1 MYYCFIAVSAVM
13 FGLQFFFN
21 RAFQKNEGNSI
32 DSALIFSLLTSVGVA
47 VIMFIINK
55 GRIEFTAFS
64 FAMALI
70 ASLIGIAF
78 VYFSAFV
85 FDRVNLSVYSLFS
98 MLGGMILP
106 AIYGIVFYSED
117 FSVRLVLCIVVIIV
131 ALFIGTDLKVDK
143 KTIIYCSVVFVLNGL
158 AGAVSKCHQSSEMA
172 TSSSNFMLIKSII
185 TVLICIAVLMIKRMK
200 FKLNSP
206 IKSVC
211 ASMCYAFFTGIANF
225 LVLVALIHV
234 NASVQYPMITGGTIV
249 VSLIISIV
257 GREKVTYKNVISAA
271 LALAATML
279 IV

>member
-1 MYYCFIAVSAVM
+1 MYYCFIAIAAAM

-55 GRIEFTAFS
+55 GKIEFTAFS

-117 FSVRLVLCIVVIIV
+117 FSVRLVLCIAVIIV

-143 KTIIYCSVVFVLNGL
+143 KNNNLLFCR
-158 AGAVSKCHQSSEMA
+158 
-172 TSSSNFMLIKSII
+172 
-185 TVLICIAVLMIKRMK
+185 ICFKRIGRSC
-200 FKLNSP
+200 FKMP
-206 IKSVC
+206 PK
-211 ASMCYAFFTGIANF
+211 
-225 LVLVALIHV
+225 
-234 NASVQYPMITGGTIV
+234 Q
-249 VSLIISIV
+249 
-257 GREKVTYKNVISAA
+257 
-271 LALAATML
+271 
-279 IV
+279 